1 MATAPDK
8 KSSPASPADVAADVP
23 AAGKAGNADAP
34 APQYEILKPF
44 NLGGYGK
51 LKVGKCPDSAAKAIA
66 AGAEVAAG
74 LVRDGFIA
82 DPDAKPEAKS
92 EAKSEAAT

>member
-34 APQYEILKPF
+34 APKYEILKPF
-44 NLGGYGK
+44 SLGDFGK
-51 LKVGKCPDSAAKAIA
+51 LEAGKCPPAAAKIIA
-66 AGAEVAAG
+66 ADPKLEAS
-74 LVRDGFIA
+74 LILDKFIP
-82 DPDAKPEAKS
+82 DPAAKPEAKS
-92 EAKSEAAT
+92 EVAA

>member
-23 AAGKAGNADAP
+23 QTGKAGNADAP
-34 APQYEILKPF
+34 APKYKILKPF
-44 NLGGYGK
+44 KLGGYGK
-51 LKVGKCPDSAAKAIA
+51 INVGECPTEAAKVIA
-66 AGAEVAAG
+66 ADAALAAD
-74 LVRDGFIA
+74 LVRDEFIA

-92 EAKSEAAT
+92 EAAT